1 MSRTVKYNQESWND
15 ILHGGLIQEKVL
27 SLSLLVTSVSHKPS
41 LFVCLLIC
49 PTENQKLTCEKL
61 QPNSEKCKL
70 EERITQ

>member
-15 ILHGGLIQEKVL
+15 ILHGGLI
-27 SLSLLVTSVSHKPS
+27 LLVMSVSHKPS

-49 PTENQKLTCEKL
+49 PIENQKLTCKKL

>member
-1 MSRTVKYNQESWND
+1 MKYNQESWND
-15 ILHGGLIQEKVL
+15 VLHGGLIQEKVL
-27 SLSLLVTSVSHKPS
+27 SLSLLVTSVSHEPS

-49 PTENQKLTCEKL
+49 PIENQKLTCEKL